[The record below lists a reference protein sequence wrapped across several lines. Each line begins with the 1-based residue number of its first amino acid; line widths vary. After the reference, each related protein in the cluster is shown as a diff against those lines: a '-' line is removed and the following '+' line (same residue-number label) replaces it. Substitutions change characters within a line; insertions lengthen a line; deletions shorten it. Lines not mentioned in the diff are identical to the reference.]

1 MIRAAAILSI
11 GALAI
16 GALSLVSC
24 SKNAGQQPELTGQV
38 AARVGHQVVT
48 TLEIEN
54 ELRLANVPLDR
65 RKDPTVVK
73 QFLDQLVLRKYLVQQ
88 ALGAK
93 MDQEPNVLLDI
104 LRAREQVLANAF
116 IAHEVAGQSFGKS
129 DIERYVAANPSKFA
143 QRQLMT
149 VEQIRFALGPGTKA
163 VLDAN
168 KDAKTMDDV
177 DHKLTLQGIAHT
189 RAVSSLSQSD
199 LPAELAKL
207 LEKRK
212 PNEVFFGHAGRT
224 GIYFTVKDEEPH
236 PLEGEEASNLALQ
249 GLKMDALKAKI
260 NAATEAARRVTKFE
274 GEYAK
279 IMSATATATATAPST
294 SASPPTPTPTAPTPA
309 SATASSEAAPSQAAE
324 AATH

>member
-1 MIRAAAILSI
+1 MFRATAILSI
-11 GALAI
+11 FALA
-16 GALSLVSC
+16 LVGC
-24 SKNAGQQPELTGQV
+24 SKNSGQQPELTGQV
-38 AARVGHQVVT
+38 AARVGNQVVT

-54 ELRLANVPLDR
+54 ELRVANVPLDR

-88 ALGAK
+88 AIGAK

-116 IAHEVAGQSFGKS
+116 VAHGVAGQSLGKS
-129 DIERYVAANPSKFA
+129 DIERYVAANPAKFA
-143 QRQLMT
+143 QRQLLT

-163 VLDAN
+163 LLDAN
-168 KDAKTMDDV
+168 KDAKAMDDV

-189 RAVSSLSQSD
+189 RAVSSLSESD
-199 LPAELAKL
+199 LPGELVKL

-212 PNEVFFGHAGRT
+212 PNEVFFGHAGPT

-236 PLEGEEASNLALQ
+236 PLEGEAATNLALQ

-260 NAATEAARRVTKFE
+260 DAATEAARSVTKFE

-279 IMSATATATATAPST
+279 IMAATPTQPPAEAGAASATQTATAS
-294 SASPPTPTPTAPTPA
+294 
-309 SATASSEAAPSQAAE
+309 AAPSQAPE
-324 AATH
+324 AAAH

>member
-11 GALAI
+11 GALAL
-16 GALSLVSC
+16 ASC

-38 AARVGHQVVT
+38 AAHVGSQVVT

-54 ELRLANVPLDR
+54 ELRVANVPLDR

-73 QFLDQLVLRKYLVQQ
+73 QFLDQLMLRKYLVEQ

-116 IAHEVAGQSFGKS
+116 VANEVAGQSFGKS

-177 DHKLTLQGIAHT
+177 DHKLTSQGIAHT

-199 LPAELAKL
+199 LPAELSKL

-224 GIYFTVKDEEPH
+224 GIYFTVKNEEPH

-260 NAATEAARRVTKFE
+260 NAATEAARRATKFE

-294 SASPPTPTPTAPTPA
+294 SPPPPIAPTPA
-309 SATASSEAAPSQAAE
+309 SAAASSEAAPSQTAE